1 LQNLPIRDR
10 EEAQGLGNKLME
22 KGYFKSFDNK
32 PFKDGDNFY
41 FFSGSTTATAT
52 ANDQESAL
60 PTVSLADFDLLQTV
74 GKGGFGSKMSYFK
87 IKLTQMTEVMKVA
100 KKDTNKIY
108 AMKII
113 HKTKIS
119 GQRQLQCLIA
129 EKNIMLN
136 DNPFLVHLHYS
147 FQTDEKLYFVMD
159 YISGGDLAYH
169 LEQKGRFSEKEVR
182 FIGAE
187 IVLALAHLHS
197 AAVIMRDM
205 KLENILLDKEGH
217 VCITDFVRK

>member
-1 LQNLPIRDR
+1 
-10 EEAQGLGNKLME
+10 
-22 KGYFKSFDNK
+22 
-32 PFKDGDNFY
+32 
-41 FFSGSTTATAT
+41 
-52 ANDQESAL
+52 
-60 PTVSLADFDLLQTV
+60 
-74 GKGGFGSKMSYFK
+74 
-87 IKLTQMTEVMKVA
+87 MKVL

-169 LEQKGRFSEKEVR
+169 LEQKGRFNEKEVR

-217 VCITDFVRK
+217 VCITDFVSEKTTIAILIYIGFEQGIREHFCHYKHCLRNSDLFMYVSFFIEKTNLNSS